1 MKISP
6 DEFAAAAKVRDAGK
20 VSIVRAGGAADLANS
35 SGRIIRY
42 LFSTPD
48 VARDNHTIAH
58 WQLDNFQANP
68 VFLWAHES
76 KSPPIGKVVELE
88 DRAGRLSGSVQ
99 YAERDEYE
107 FADTIF
113 RLVKGGYIH
122 AVSTSWDPIKWK
134 FTTDRARPGGVD
146 FELVDLLELSQVPV
160 PALPNALATARAAGI
175 DTGPLYQWAEQ
186 VLDSGGM
193 LLVPRAELEALRRE
207 AKMPSGSW
215 KSRAEAAD
223 KARREAYGW
232 KVGASRT
239 IPVDEGMAWPPSD
252 EKPDG
257 MAAKQ
262 FAEYQR
268 KSHLISRIDSSSVA
282 VRFAAITSDGKLR
295 TCRAGLDAA
304 AAELSAADLPEGIRA
319 EADEVLAQYY
329 DRYNPNHDKEGKF
342 AAKSGGA
349 LKGAAIGA
357 AGGALVGGGAG
368 AIAGAVIGA
377 GIGAAVSGNKK
388 TGGAKKFGGGSISKA
403 VDEIVANGKG
413 GVSTVMDLEEAFG
426 IDLGDDASKE
436 MTNAEITKLVKKKM
450 KEQGRAFRSLSGIS
464 QAAYLLQ
471 CASYLSKDCAF
482 EAEYEKDG
490 SPLPAE
496 LAAITKQLGEWL
508 KKYVSEE
515 IQEELTGGAPVD
527 DLVMRAFSR
536 SGKVLSS
543 ASERSLRECHDHM
556 TRGCDMLKRFI
567 DDALGDMDDED
578 SDGDGYERYNPK
590 AISGM
595 FGKELPENVS
605 KLLEPKI
612 LKGRAASSDDV
623 AVAKELLAALSDDQK
638 EQLLEVLR
646 ATVARVAGEVEDDE
660 DDDQEGAERA
670 IRARR
675 ARALELQLQLN

>member
-6 DEFAAAAKVRDAGK
+6 DEFAAAAKVRDAGN

-58 WQLDNFQANP
+58 WQLDNFQRNP

-76 KSPPIGKVVELE
+76 KSPPIGKVVDLE
-88 DRAGRLSGSVQ
+88 DRAGRLSGSVE
-99 YAERDEYE
+99 YADADTYP

-134 FTTDRARPGGVD
+134 FSTDRSRPGGVD
-146 FELVDLLELSQVPV
+146 FDLVDLLELSQVPV

-223 KARREAYGW
+223 KARREASGW
-232 KVGASRT
+232 KVGASRNLP
-239 IPVDEGMAWPPSD
+239 IEDGLDWPPLSALD
-252 EKPDG
+252 
-257 MAAKQ
+257 A
-262 FAEYQR
+262 
-268 KSHLISRIDSSSVA
+268 
-282 VRFAAITSDGKLR
+282 KLR
-295 TCRAGLDAA
+295 AKASLLWDKNSGNLLGCFANIAADGRLKTCRAALD
-304 AAELSAADLPEGIRA
+304 SAADELAGFDLPEDVRREA
-319 EADEVLAQYY
+319 EAVIEHYRQRMVTEAHPADVTE
-329 DRYNPNHDKEGKF
+329 PNFKR
-342 AAKSGGA
+342 
-349 LKGAAIGA
+349 
-357 AGGALVGGGAG
+357 
-368 AIAGAVIGA
+368 
-377 GIGAAVSGNKK
+377 
-388 TGGAKKFGGGSISKA
+388 
-403 VDEIVANGKG
+403 
-413 GVSTVMDLEEAFG
+413 DLY
-426 IDLGDDASKE
+426 
-436 MTNAEITKLVKKKM
+436 
-450 KEQGRAFRSLSGIS
+450 GIS

-471 CASYLSKDCAF
+471 CASDIAKDCAF

-496 LAAITKQLGEWL
+496 IAAIAKQLGEWL

-515 IQEELTGGAPVD
+515 VQEELTGGAPAD

-536 SGKVLSS
+536 TGKVLSS

-567 DDALGDMDDED
+567 DDALGDMDDDDEG
-578 SDGDGYERYNPK
+578 DGEGYERYNPHHGPDGKFASGGGGGGKTKVTASAVKLSKKIFGSSLTLLGEAAGLNKGASIALGAGELFGPAGIAAGAAVAVFIESGGAKATAK
-590 AISGM
+590 AIAGL
-595 FGKELPENVS
+595 FKKELPESVAD
-605 KLLEPKI
+605 LLEPK
-612 LKGRAASSDDV
+612 LMKERALSKGDLESFLETATDDEIK
-623 AVAKELLAALSDDQK
+623 AFAKAMLETLSDDEK
-638 EQLLEVLR
+638 AELLEVLQ
-646 ATVARVAGEVEDDE
+646 ATVARVAGEVEDE
-660 DDDQEGAERA
+660 DDQEEAERA